1 MKYIV
6 DGWQELAKEILNL
19 SYPKATGRTFG
30 MTSASLCLPEDW
42 KDKLA
47 QVTYDG
53 MSPPVI
59 HLVPADGI
67 IIIEVMRPIE
77 VLVFPLI
84 RSATLNLH
92 VPLMMAHLMQNFEWS
107 HNFPLSVIR
116 NRPFI
121 LKNHPYVMDV
131 AQLSINKE
139 LEYYCHK
146 TTTWVKFLP
155 HHGIDMGDSKLL
167 LIKAPQ
173 VKGYLFLPSRFQE
186 SVVGDE
192 KEEARSDDQ

>member
-1 MKYIV
+1 MNLYIEEKSPENAEIMCMKYIV

-19 SYPKATGRTFG
+19 SYPKATGRTFS

-47 QVTYDG
+47 QVTYD
-53 MSPPVI
+53 
-59 HLVPADGI
+59 
-67 IIIEVMRPIE
+67 EVMRPIE
-77 VLVFPLI
+77 VLVFPL
-84 RSATLNLH
+84 
-92 VPLMMAHLMQNFEWS
+92 NFEWS

-192 KEEARSDDQ
+192 KEEAWSDDQ